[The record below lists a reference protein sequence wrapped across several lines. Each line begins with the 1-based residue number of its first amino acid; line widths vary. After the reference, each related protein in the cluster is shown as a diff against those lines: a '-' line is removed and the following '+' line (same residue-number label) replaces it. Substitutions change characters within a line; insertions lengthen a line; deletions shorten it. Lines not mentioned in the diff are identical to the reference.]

1 MNSNH
6 DTTMK
11 LSALLCA
18 LHPKTRVSIYTT
30 PLSQSDKP
38 HCLCIATPF
47 ELLDSDS
54 LLRQY
59 SVFEEDIDILLNLNV
74 HTVTFDQNI
83 VKIIVF

>member
-30 PLSQSDKP
+30 PTSQSDKP
-38 HCLCIATPF
+38 HGLCIATPS

-59 SVFEEDIDILLNLNV
+59 SVFEEDIDTLLDFNV
-74 HTVTFDQNI
+74 RAINFNENI
-83 VKIIVF
+83 VNIFVF

>member
-30 PLSQSDKP
+30 PTSQSDKS
-38 HCLCIATPF
+38 HCLCITTPS
-47 ELLDSDS
+47 ELLGSDS

-59 SVFEEDIDILLNLNV
+59 SVFEEDINTLLDFNV
-74 HTVTFDQNI
+74 RAINFNENI
-83 VKIIVF
+83 VNIFVF